1 MTEDLQFIYD
11 EFKSANQKSLVHLE
25 NELMKIRAGKATPS
39 MLHGVMVDYYGS
51 PTPIQQVANI
61 STVDART
68 ITVQPWEKPMLNEI
82 SKGIINSNLGFA
94 PQNNGEILIISIPPL
109 TEDRRKEL
117 VKKSKSEGEHA
128 KVGVRNNRKDALDLV
143 KDLKNDGLSEDMSKD
158 AETEIQN
165 LTNVYVKKVD
175 DLLEQKEE
183 EIMTI

>member
-94 PQNNGEILIISIPPL
+94 PQNNGEILIISIPPQGII
-109 TEDRRKEL
+109 EKI
-117 VKKSKSEGEHA
+117 
-128 KVGVRNNRKDALDLV
+128 
-143 KDLKNDGLSEDMSKD
+143 
-158 AETEIQN
+158 EI
-165 LTNVYVKKVD
+165 
-175 DLLEQKEE
+175 
-183 EIMTI
+183 